1 MKYIK
6 IVTIGLVVTAV
17 LILGAFT
24 VLAQDD
30 QPTVPPTVPGSGSGM
45 MGGQQGGM
53 MNGQRGGMMNGQ
65 QGGMMN
71 GQRSGMMGS
80 FSLPGVVAQMLD
92 LAVDEVLTELSSGIS
107 IAELAANHGIDAQ
120 AVIDEALAQHQTALE
135 TAVANGTLSQ
145 EQADLMQ
152 ANMAAMIATRVNEPW
167 GSMSGG
173 RGFGHGAGGCR
184 GGQTAPQGSGA

>member
-135 TAVANGTLSQ
+135 TAVANGALSQ